1 MYFYLW
7 NQWQI
12 LPEKSLF
19 YFSFLFP
26 LFLDYGKIKAKSG
39 VKGRRIRE
47 FFLVTVKDRHLTGSM
62 LLHDNIWNALHEARP
77 C

>member
-47 FFLVTVKDRHLTGSM
+47 FFV
-62 LLHDNIWNALHEARP
+62 
-77 C
+77 